1 MRESLSLLGEIVLAL
16 GALGALACGHYE
28 SPWTFTHTEGQEVA
42 FGHEGFCTLTLPAVL
57 DTLCRHRTFATCCHE
72 GDKLVLVVAAN
83 EHLSI
88 DCVVVAG
95 VLRNLALGLLTA
107 KVTAF

>member
-57 DTLCRHRTFATCCHE
+57 DTHE